1 MTILKNKPLEDRIY
15 LDLIKYDEDQT
26 VFVLINLNKQKIQ
39 DYFIDVKL
47 IPTLLEQKLYNY
59 EVKLMTLYELSKRK
73 NYLFKHLI
81 Y

>member
-1 MTILKNKPLEDRIY
+1 MTVYKDKALADRICN
-15 LDLIKYDEDQT
+15 DLTEYNESQT
-26 VFVLINLNKQKIQ
+26 VFVLINLDQQKIQ
-39 DYFIDVKL
+39 DYFMDVKL

-59 EVKLMTLYELSKRK
+59 EVKLMTLCELSKRK